1 MGHLG
6 QCGLSSLAMCTRS
19 AMWIRSD
26 YVPRETRCGVWR
38 GGGGVG
44 KVVLEVGRRTEG
56 FKVESGREL
65 KKGCLVT
72 REKL

>member
-26 YVPRETRCGVWR
+26 YVPRETRCEGVWGVWL
-38 GGGGVG
+38 GGGWAGLRG
-44 KVVLEVGRRTEG
+44 SKLSQE
-56 FKVESGREL
+56 ES
-65 KKGCLVT
+65 
-72 REKL
+72 